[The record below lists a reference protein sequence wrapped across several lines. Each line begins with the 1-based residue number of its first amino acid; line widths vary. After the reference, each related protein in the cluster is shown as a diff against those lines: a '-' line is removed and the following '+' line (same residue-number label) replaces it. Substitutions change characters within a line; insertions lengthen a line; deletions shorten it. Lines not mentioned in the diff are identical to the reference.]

1 MRMLSNKVWN
11 SPEVLRLRDIVSAQP
26 RPWVL
31 LTVVYAVFEGALAA
45 SGQTGHPKA
54 LPVLLA
60 AALSLPFGFAALV
73 GLYVSYGLIGQAAN
87 AFGAQVGEQVR
98 WFVVLHSAV
107 VAVLFAAAVVGDS
120 VLLRSA
126 VLKYQRKRT
135 K

>member
-1 MRMLSNKVWN
+1 MRMLSSKVWN
-11 SPEVLRLRDIVSAQP
+11 SFKVLRLRDAVSAQP
-26 RPWVL
+26 RHWVPI
-31 LTVVYAVFEGALAA
+31 TVVYAVLVGALAA

-60 AALSLPFGFAALV
+60 TALSLPFGFAALA
-73 GLYVSYGLIGQAAN
+73 GLYVSYGFIGQVAN

-107 VAVLFAAAVVGDS
+107 VAVLFAAAAVGNS